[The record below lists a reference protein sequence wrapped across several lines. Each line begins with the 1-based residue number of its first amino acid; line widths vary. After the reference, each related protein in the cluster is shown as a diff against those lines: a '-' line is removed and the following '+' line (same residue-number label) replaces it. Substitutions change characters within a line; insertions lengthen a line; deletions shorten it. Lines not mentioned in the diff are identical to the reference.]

1 MDILRGRGIHFVD
14 VGYTRAL
21 TRCPHPVQRL
31 LIARVWSCS
40 MKTPTGHYGM
50 VIPETT
56 GYPIELRFKRF
67 ALLLSVPAV
76 PHLIAGPA
84 VGLNTVASLV
94 EK

>member
-1 MDILRGRGIHFVD
+1 
-14 VGYTRAL
+14 
-21 TRCPHPVQRL
+21 
-31 LIARVWSCS
+31 

-56 GYPIELRFKRF
+56 GYPNELRFKRF
-67 ALLLSVPAV
+67 ALLLSVPSV
-76 PHLIAGPA
+76 PHLSAGPA